1 MRKKNSNAD
10 ILRIFNDDLIS
21 KAVKKVSEV
30 MEDPL
35 AKRTEI
41 LNAADK
47 IIKFKF
53 MFQDAVRKQ
62 ALDQIEFESRQLKL
76 EEQKI
81 KMEALRGAVDPN
93 STPED
98 QKKYSKIFS
107 PAFKPEGY
115 DDDDEDFVKE
125 A

>member
-1 MRKKNSNAD
+1 MRKKNGNAD
-10 ILRIFNDDLIS
+10 ILRIFNDELIS

-35 AKRTEI
+35 AKRTEV

-93 STPED
+93 ATPED
-98 QKKYSKIFS
+98 KKNYSRVFS
-107 PAFKPEGY
+107 PTFKPEGY
-115 DDDDEDFVKE
+115 DDDEDSVKE